1 MKKITMLAAVMLA
14 FVSAIAYASPMVFP
28 SADGVGI
35 TVNYQVQQAQKLE
48 LRLSNLGLK
57 STHVMIEDLRTGD
70 TFYSEN
76 VARRNGYAKLLDLSQ
91 LPEGKYRLVVK
102 QKGQELIQVLSVKN
116 GTLFASKFV
125 SK

>member
-1 MKKITMLAAVMLA
+1 MKKFTMLAAVMLA

-28 SADGVGI
+28 SADEVGI
-35 TVNYQVQQAQKLE
+35 TVNYEVQQAQKLE

-91 LPEGKYRLVVK
+91 LPEGKYRLIVK
-102 QKGQELIQVLSVKN
+102 QKGQELVQVLSVKN
-116 GTLFASKFV
+116 GNLLASKFV

>member
-1 MKKITMLAAVMLA
+1 MKKFTMLAAVMLA

-28 SADGVGI
+28 SAGEVGI

-102 QKGQELIQVLSVKN
+102 QKGQELIQVLSVKMEPFSHPS
-116 GTLFASKFV
+116 L
-125 SK
+125 

>member
-1 MKKITMLAAVMLA
+1 MKKFTMLAAVMLA

-28 SADGVGI
+28 GAGEVGI
-35 TVNYQVQQAQKLE
+35 NVNYQVQQAQKLE